1 MTKTRH
7 TPARGERHPA
17 ASRRNTDAWR
27 VRAARGCTTLLGCA
41 MATSGALAAEAG
53 APAPDERHAL
63 PAINVSTRSAPA
75 DPLTQPLETGS
86 RLGLASLDMPASVET
101 VTADT
106 IDARGDRTVLDA
118 VTRTAGFS
126 SAMAPGTGGTASS
139 VRGFRGQE
147 SVMTLLDGVRLMPA
161 ADTITF
167 PFDTWSVERIEVLRG
182 PASVLYGEG
191 AIGGVVNVVPKRPQR
206 TRETTLQVGVGPDG
220 AKRAAF
226 DTTGA
231 LGPRLSYRFHASD
244 ARANGLA
251 ERADTHTTAVGGAL
265 KFDVSPKLTLTL
277 DFDYGRQMPAT
288 YYGVPAPNGVL
299 DPSLR
304 KVNYNVGDA
313 SISYYD
319 QWTRLSAS
327 YRPAAGVTIDNQLYY
342 LTSNRQ
348 WRNAESYALDAA
360 TGLVTRS
367 DYLDIGHHQRQ
378 IGDRLSARF
387 DGTLFGRANRFVVGT
402 EFSQI
407 TFSGTNNSPYGG
419 ESTVPAHGFDPG
431 VFTSPDPTVPQF
443 STRARQAAVFAEN
456 RLEVLPRLAWVSG
469 LRYDHIA
476 FSREQAATGAGFD
489 KRFANVGWR
498 TGFVFEVAPTLS
510 AYAQYTTGAEGLGSL
525 VTLSASQANYRLA
538 TGEQWEAGVKQTLL
552 DGHAYWT
559 FAVYDITKRNLL
571 STDPFNP
578 ALRQQVGRQSSRG
591 IELTGGA
598 RLPHGWTVDANVA
611 LLRAR
616 YDAFNQKV
624 GSATVSRA
632 GNAPANVP
640 QQTAN
645 LWLGWAFAERWQA
658 NAGVRY
664 VGGTYGD
671 DANRVQVPSYTVF
684 DASLRWQPT
693 SRTELAL
700 TLRNLAN
707 RAYAVT
713 TSNGGEQWLLG
724 PSRSAELVATMRF

>member
-1 MTKTRH
+1 
-7 TPARGERHPA
+7 
-17 ASRRNTDAWR
+17 
-27 VRAARGCTTLLGCA
+27 
-41 MATSGALAAEAG
+41 MATSGVLAAEAA
-53 APAPDERHAL
+53 APAPDDRRAL
-63 PAINVSTRSAPA
+63 PAINVTASSAPA
-75 DPLTQPLETGS
+75 DLLTQPLETGS
-86 RLGLASLDMPASVET
+86 RLGLASLDTPASVET

-106 IDARGDRTVLDA
+106 IEARGDRTVLDA

-126 SAMAPGTGGTASS
+126 SAMAPGTGGTALS
-139 VRGFRGQE
+139 VRGFSGQE

-161 ADTITF
+161 AGTITF

-206 TRETTLQVGVGPDG
+206 ERETTLQAGVGPDG
-220 AKRAAF
+220 AKRFGF

-231 LGPRLSYRFHASD
+231 LGPRLSYRFYASD

-251 ERADTHTTAVGGAL
+251 ERADTHTTAIGGAL
-265 KFDVSPKLTLTL
+265 KFDVSPQLTLTL
-277 DFDYGRQMPAT
+277 DYDYGRQMPAT

-304 KVNYNVGDA
+304 KLNYTVGDA
-313 SISYYD
+313 TISYYD

-327 YRPAAGVTIDNQLYY
+327 YRPTAGVTIDNQLYY
-342 LTSNRQ
+342 LTSNRH

-360 TGLVTRS
+360 TGRVTRS

-387 DGTLFGRANRFVVGT
+387 DGMLFGRANRFVIGT

-419 ESTVPAHGFDPG
+419 ASTVAAHGFDPG

-525 VTLSASQANYRLA
+525 VTLSASQANTRLA
-538 TGEQWEAGVKQTLL
+538 TGEQWEAGLKQTLL
-552 DGHAYWT
+552 DARAYWT

-591 IELTGGA
+591 VELTGGA
-598 RLPHGWTVDANVA
+598 RLPHGWTIDANVA

-616 YDAFNQKV
+616 YDAFNQTA
-624 GSATVSRA
+624 GGATVSRA
-632 GNAPANVP
+632 GNVPSNVP
-640 QQTAN
+640 LQTAN

-664 VGGTYGD
+664 VGATYGD

-700 TLRNLAN
+700 YLRNLAN
-707 RAYAVT
+707 RTYAVT

>member
-1 MTKTRH
+1 
-7 TPARGERHPA
+7 
-17 ASRRNTDAWR
+17 
-27 VRAARGCTTLLGCA
+27 
-41 MATSGALAAEAG
+41 MATSGALAAEA
-53 APAPDERHAL
+53 AASAPDNRHAL
-63 PAINVSTRSAPA
+63 PAISVTARPAPA

-106 IDARGDRTVLDA
+106 IEARGDRTVLDA

-126 SAMAPGTGGTASS
+126 SAMAPGTGGTALS
-139 VRGFRGQE
+139 VRGFSGQE

-161 ADTITF
+161 AGTITF

-206 TRETTLQVGVGPDG
+206 TRATTLQVGAGPDG
-220 AKRAAF
+220 AKRSAF

-231 LGPRLSYRFHASD
+231 LGPRLSYRFYASD
-244 ARANGLA
+244 ARGKGLA

-265 KFDVSPKLTLTL
+265 RFDVSPQLTLTL
-277 DFDYGRQMPAT
+277 DYDYGRQMPAT

-304 KVNYNVGDA
+304 KLNYNVGDA
-313 SISYYD
+313 TIAYYD

-327 YRPAAGVTIDNQLYY
+327 YRPTAGVTIDNQLYY
-342 LTSNRQ
+342 LTSNRH
-348 WRNAESYALDAA
+348 WRNAESYALDPA
-360 TGLVTRS
+360 TGLVTRG

-378 IGDRLSARF
+378 IGDRLSARV

-407 TFSGTNNSPYGG
+407 TFDGTNNSPYGG
-419 ESTVPAHGFDPG
+419 ASTVAAHGFDPG
-431 VFTSPDPTVPQF
+431 VFASPDPTVPQF
-443 STRARQAAVFAEN
+443 GTRARQAAVFAEN

-538 TGEQWEAGVKQTLL
+538 TGEQWEAGVKQALL
-552 DGHAYWT
+552 DGRAYWT

-571 STDPFNP
+571 GTDPVNP
-578 ALRQQVGRQSSRG
+578 ALRQQIGRQSSRG

-598 RLPHGWTVDANVA
+598 RLPHGWTIDANVA

-616 YDAFNQKV
+616 YDAFNQAA
-624 GSATVSRA
+624 GGTTVSRA
-632 GNAPANVP
+632 GNVPSNVP

-658 NAGVRY
+658 NAGVRH
-664 VGGTYGD
+664 VGATYGD
-671 DANRVQVPSYTVF
+671 DANRLQVPSYTVF

-700 TLRNLAN
+700 YLRNLAN
-707 RAYAVT
+707 RTYAVT

>member
-1 MTKTRH
+1 
-7 TPARGERHPA
+7 
-17 ASRRNTDAWR
+17 
-27 VRAARGCTTLLGCA
+27 
-41 MATSGALAAEAG
+41 MATSGALAAEAV
-53 APAPDERHAL
+53 APAPDDRHEL
-63 PAINVSTRSAPA
+63 PAISVSARSAPA

-86 RLGLASLDMPASVET
+86 RLGLASLDTPASVET
-101 VTADT
+101 VTADM

-126 SAMAPGTGGTASS
+126 SAMAPGTGGTALS
-139 VRGFRGQE
+139 VRGFGGQE
-147 SVMTLLDGVRLMPA
+147 SVMTLLDGVRLFPA
-161 ADTITF
+161 AGTITF
-167 PFDTWSVERIEVLRG
+167 PFDTWSVDRIEVLRG

-231 LGPRLSYRFHASD
+231 LGPRLSYRFYASD
-244 ARANGLA
+244 TRANGLA
-251 ERADTHTTAVGGAL
+251 ERADTHTTAIGGAL
-265 KFDVSPKLTLTL
+265 RYDVSPRLTLTL
-277 DFDYGRQMPAT
+277 DYDYGRQMPQT

-304 KVNYNVGDA
+304 KQNYNVGDA
-313 SISYYD
+313 SIAYDD
-319 QWTRLSAS
+319 QWTRLSAT
-327 YRPAAGVTIDNQLYY
+327 YRPAPGVTIDNQLYY
-342 LTSNRQ
+342 LVSNRH
-348 WRNAESYALDAA
+348 WRNAESYALDPA
-360 TGLVTRS
+360 TGRVTRS

-387 DGTLFGRANRFVVGT
+387 DGALFGRVNRFVVGT
-402 EFSQI
+402 EFSRI
-407 TFSGTNNSPYGG
+407 TFSGTNNAPYDG
-419 ESTVPAHGFDPG
+419 ESTAPAHGFDPG
-431 VFTSPDPTVPQF
+431 VFTSADPTVPQF
-443 STRARQAAVFAEN
+443 STRANQVAVFAEN

-476 FSREQAATGAGFD
+476 FSREQAATGTGFD

-498 TGFVFEVAPTLS
+498 TGFVFEIAPTLT

-525 VTLSASQANYRLA
+525 VTLSASQIDYRLA
-538 TGEQWEAGVKQTLL
+538 TGEQWEAGVKQSLF
-552 DGHAYWT
+552 DGRAYWT
-559 FAVYDITKRNLL
+559 LALYDITKRNLL

-578 ALRQQVGRQSSRG
+578 ALRRQVGRQSSRG

-598 RLPHGWTVDANVA
+598 RLPHGVTIDANVA

-616 YDAFNQKV
+616 YDEFNQSV
-624 GSATVSRA
+624 GGTTVSRA
-632 GNAPANVP
+632 GNVPTDVP

-664 VGGTYGD
+664 VGATYGD
-671 DANRVQVPSYTVF
+671 DANRLQVPSYTVF
-684 DASLRWQPT
+684 DASLRWQPNA
-693 SRTELAL
+693 RTEFAL
-700 TLRNLAN
+700 YLRNLAN
-707 RAYAVT
+707 RTYAVT

>member
-1 MTKTRH
+1 MT
-7 TPARGERHPA
+7 
-17 ASRRNTDAWR
+17 
-27 VRAARGCTTLLGCA
+27 
-41 MATSGALAAEAG
+41 TSGALAAQAAAADA
-53 APAPDERHAL
+53 APHAL
-63 PAINVSTRSAPA
+63 PTIDVTAQGAPL
-75 DPLTQPLETGS
+75 DPLSRVLDTGS
-86 RLGLASLDMPASVET
+86 RLGLASLDTPASVES
-101 VTADT
+101 VTAEAIAT
-106 IDARGDRTVLDA
+106 RGDRTVLDA
-118 VTRTAGFS
+118 VTRATGFS
-126 SAMAPGTGGTASS
+126 SAAAPGNGGTALS
-139 VRGFRGQE
+139 VRGFSGQE
-147 SVMTLLDGVRLMPA
+147 SVMTLLDGVRLLPA
-161 ADTITF
+161 AGTITF

-191 AIGGVVNVVPKRPQR
+191 AIGGVVNVVPKRPQPV
-206 TRETTLQVGVGPDG
+206 RETTLQTGVDTGG
-220 AKRAAF
+220 GKRVAF

-231 LGPRLSYRFHASD
+231 LGPRLSYRFYASD

-265 KFDVSPKLTLTL
+265 KFDASAKLTLTL

-299 DPSLR
+299 GPSLR
-304 KVNYNVGDA
+304 KLNYDVGDA
-313 SISYYD
+313 TIAYYD
-319 QWTRLSAS
+319 QWTRLSAR
-327 YRPAAGVTIDNQLYY
+327 YRPTAGVTIDNQLYY
-342 LTSNRQ
+342 LTSNRH

-360 TGLVTRS
+360 TGLVTRG

-431 VFTSPDPTVPQF
+431 SFASPDPTVPQF

-456 RLEVLPRLAWVSG
+456 RLDVLPRLAWVSG

-476 FSREQAATGAGFD
+476 FSREQAASGAGFD

-525 VTLSASQANYRLA
+525 LTLSASQANYRLA

-552 DGHAYWT
+552 DGRAYWT
-559 FAVYDITKRNLL
+559 FAAYDITKRNLL
-571 STDPFNP
+571 SADPFNP
-578 ALRQQVGRQSSRG
+578 ALRRQVGRQSSRG

-598 RLPHGWTVDANVA
+598 RLPHGWTIDANVA

-616 YDAFNQKV
+616 YDAYDQKV
-624 GSATVSRA
+624 GGATVSRA

-658 NAGVRY
+658 NAGMRY
-664 VGGTYGD
+664 VGATYGD
-671 DANRVQVPSYTVF
+671 DANRVSIPSYTVF
-684 DASLRWQPT
+684 DASLLWRATP
-693 SRTELAL
+693 RVDLAL
-700 TLRNLAN
+700 YLRNLAN
-707 RAYAVT
+707 RTYAVT

>member
-1 MTKTRH
+1 
-7 TPARGERHPA
+7 
-17 ASRRNTDAWR
+17 
-27 VRAARGCTTLLGCA
+27 
-41 MATSGALAAEAG
+41 MATSGALAAAS
-53 APAPDERHAL
+53 AANAPDDRHAL
-63 PAINVSTRSAPA
+63 PAISVTARPAQA

-106 IDARGDRTVLDA
+106 IEARGDRTVLDA

-126 SAMAPGTGGTASS
+126 SAMAPGTGGTALS
-139 VRGFRGQE
+139 VRGFSGQE

-161 ADTITF
+161 AGTITF

-206 TRETTLQVGVGPDG
+206 TRATTLQVGAGPDG
-220 AKRAAF
+220 AKRSAF

-231 LGPRLSYRFHASD
+231 LGPRLSYRFYASD
-244 ARANGLA
+244 SRGKGLA

-265 KFDVSPKLTLTL
+265 RFDVSPQLTLTL
-277 DFDYGRQMPAT
+277 DYDYGRQMPAT

-304 KVNYNVGDA
+304 KLNYNVGDA
-313 SISYYD
+313 TIAYYD

-327 YRPAAGVTIDNQLYY
+327 YRPTAGVTIDNQLYY
-342 LTSNRQ
+342 LTSNRH
-348 WRNAESYALDAA
+348 WRNAESYALDPA
-360 TGLVTRS
+360 TGLVTRG

-378 IGDRLSARF
+378 IGDRLSARV

-407 TFSGTNNSPYGG
+407 TFDGTNNSPYGG
-419 ESTVPAHGFDPG
+419 ASTVAAHGFDPG
-431 VFTSPDPTVPQF
+431 VFASPDPTVPQF
-443 STRARQAAVFAEN
+443 GTRARQAAVFAEN

-552 DGHAYWT
+552 DGRAYWT

-571 STDPFNP
+571 GTDPVNP

-598 RLPHGWTVDANVA
+598 RLPHGWTIDANVA

-616 YDAFNQKV
+616 YDAFNQAA
-624 GSATVSRA
+624 GGTTVSRA
-632 GNAPANVP
+632 GNVPSNVP

-658 NAGVRY
+658 NAGVRH
-664 VGGTYGD
+664 VGATYGD
-671 DANRVQVPSYTVF
+671 DANRLQVPSYTVF

-700 TLRNLAN
+700 YLRNLAN
-707 RAYAVT
+707 RTYAVT